1 MIVEFAD
8 EMKRDTGGLARPWF
22 GNHYTDEDAFQ
33 KTAESVARKEE
44 GERECSR

>member
-1 MIVEFAD
+1 MIVEFVD
-8 EMKRDTGGLARPWF
+8 EMKRDTAGHAQGQS
-22 GNHYTDEDAFQ
+22 GNHYADEDAFQ